1 MPPFDKAS
9 LRREWQ
15 IFLLALGFLSRI
27 PVPQDPDFSPEKLD
41 GAARYFPLVGL
52 LIGGVTAIALLVF
65 FALFN
70 NPLLAVL
77 LSMAVGLLLTGAF
90 HEDGLADSADGFGG
104 GWRRDD
110 VLRIMK
116 DSRIG
121 SYGTA
126 ALFMVLAIKAASLA
140 AMPIAQ
146 AVGGILI
153 AQVMSR
159 WLAISFLIDMPYV
172 SGEGKS
178 KPLATAL
185 SLRDWLLAGLPVLL
199 LSGFAQASQW
209 LLLLLILGGFRLGF
223 GRYLSRRI
231 QGYTGD
237 ALGAAQQLSEILIYL
252 VILL

>member
-1 MPPFDKAS
+1 
-9 LRREWQ
+9 
-15 IFLLALGFLSRI
+15 
-27 PVPQDPDFSPEKLD
+27 
-41 GAARYFPLVGL
+41 
-52 LIGGVTAIALLVF
+52 
-65 FALFN
+65 
-70 NPLLAVL
+70 
-77 LSMAVGLLLTGAF
+77 
-90 HEDGLADSADGFGG
+90 
-104 GWRRDD
+104 
-110 VLRIMK
+110 MK

-126 ALFMVLAIKAASLA
+126 ALFMVLAIKAASLS

-153 AQVMSR
+153 AQVVSR